1 MFSFEVDLF
10 PAAKESKEVK
20 TLQLQ
25 GAPTQMKVFRDSISL
40 MVNNDMIQLL
50 EYDGINGLVVAGT
63 VKVTDV
69 KKCFGIIYL
78 LLNSNQ
84 IMGAELFCIPPY
96 LWYDES
102 LVYNVVHNGWCLAY
116 TGNTIN
122 LDTIYYAHYC
132 QS

>member
-69 KKCFGIIYL
+69 KVFWDY
-78 LLNSNQ
+78 S
-84 IMGAELFCIPPY
+84 
-96 LWYDES
+96 
-102 LVYNVVHNGWCLAY
+102 
-116 TGNTIN
+116 TGNIN
-122 LDTIYYAHYC
+122 SPFNFEVKYLPLKGI
-132 QS
+132 

>member
-69 KKCFGIIYL
+69 KKGFGIIYL
-78 LLNSNQ
+78 LLEQQSNN
-84 IMGAELFCIPPY
+84 GARIILY
-96 LWYDES
+96 TS
-102 LVYNVVHNGWCLAY
+102 LSIL
-116 TGNTIN
+116 
-122 LDTIYYAHYC
+122 
-132 QS
+132 

>member
-1 MFSFEVDLF
+1 MFYFKVDLF

-69 KKCFGIIYL
+69 KKGFGIIYL
-78 LLNSNQ
+78 LLISNQ
-84 IMGAELFCIPPY
+84 IMGPELFCIPPY
-96 LWYDES
+96 L
-102 LVYNVVHNGWCLAY
+102 
-116 TGNTIN
+116 
-122 LDTIYYAHYC
+122 
-132 QS
+132 